1 MKKILKYLY
10 IIGIFL
16 LFPISVNAID
26 IDTVDIDVYVD
37 ETGNAHITE
46 KWINPEANYGD
57 TEFYKSYDNLGEM
70 SISNYSVTYNNQV
83 FEYKQDWDIEDSFE
97 DKAYKNGLYY
107 EDGKTEL
114 CFGISDYNS
123 GTYTLTYTIENFI
136 VKLNDADMI
145 YFNFLPS
152 GNDIDNFHLKLY
164 SDEKFEDTLPV
175 WGFGKKDGTAY
186 VYDGYVE
193 MNSEGDIDEDEYIT
207 LLAQFDK
214 DTFNSSYIIDKDF
227 DDYLTM
233 AKKGSKTSINA
244 NPIVKFIKALFS
256 FIFSNFIFIFFA
268 IIFIVAI
275 IKSRNKIGSYKY
287 DFGKNGRKLP
297 KDINKIRDIPFD
309 DIYKVY
315 LYSTIYHLNYKKT
328 DLLGAVLLKWLKEK
342 RISIEKG
349 TTKILKKEE
358 SKIVLSDNFIANN
371 EYEMKLHKMLLE
383 ASKDGILESNEFEKW
398 CKNNYAKILRWFDDI
413 LDYETEKLLS
423 EGLLQK
429 VEKDSKVQI
438 TDKFIEEACLVKG
451 VKEFLLEFSRINEK
465 EAIEVNLW
473 DMYLI
478 YAQIFGIADKVAKQF
493 KKLYPNEIEAYN
505 ERYGYG
511 FDDILFINM
520 ISTSGMSTAM
530 SSRDKANSYSS
541 GGGGFMSGG
550 GGGGSFGGGGSMGS
564 R

>member
-1 MKKILKYLY
+1 MKKIIKYICL
-10 IIGIFL
+10 IGIFL
-16 LFPISVNAID
+16 LFPVSVNAID
-26 IDTVDIDVYVD
+26 IDSVDIDVYVD
-37 ETGNAHITE
+37 KTGDAHVTE
-46 KWINPEANYGD
+46 KWVNPKANYGD
-57 TEFYKSYDNLGEM
+57 SEFYKAYDDLGEM
-70 SISNYSVTYNNQV
+70 SITNYTVAYNNQV
-83 FEYKQDWDIEDSFE
+83 FEYKQDWDINESFE
-97 DKAYKNGLYY
+97 EKAYKNGLYY

-114 CFGISDYNS
+114 CFGISNYNS

-152 GNDIDNFHLKLY
+152 GNNINNFHLKLY
-164 SDEKFEDTLPV
+164 SDDKFKDTLPV
-175 WGFGKKDGTAY
+175 WGFGKKNGTAY

-193 MNSEGDIDEDEYIT
+193 INSEGKIDKDEYIV

-214 DTFNSSYIIDKDF
+214 DTFDSSHVINKDF
-227 DDYLTM
+227 NNYLEM
-233 AKKGSKTSINA
+233 AKKGSRTSISA
-244 NPIVKFIKALFS
+244 NPIIKIIKTLFEL
-256 FIFSNFIFIFFA
+256 IFSNFIFIFFV
-268 IIFIVAI
+268 IICI
-275 IKSRNKIGSYKY
+275 ITAVKSKNKIGSYRY
-287 DFGKNGRKLP
+287 DFGKNERKLP
-297 KDINKIRDIPFD
+297 KDINKIRDIPFN

-328 DLLGAVLLKWLKEK
+328 DLLGAVLLRWLKEK
-342 RISIEKG
+342 KIFISKS
-349 TTKILKKEE
+349 TTKILRKEE
-358 SKIVLSDNFIANN
+358 CKIVLSENFISDN
-371 EYEMKLHKMLLE
+371 EHEMKLHKMLFE
-383 ASKDGILESNEFEKW
+383 ASKDGVLESNEFEKW
-398 CKNNYAKILRWFDDI
+398 CKNNYSKILRWFDDI
-413 LDYETEKLLS
+413 LDYETEKLLE

-429 VEKDSKVQI
+429 VASSSKVQV

-493 KKLYPNEIEAYN
+493 KKLYPNEIQAYN
-505 ERYGYG
+505 QEYGYG

-520 ISTSGMSTAM
+520 ISTSGMSTAI

>member
-37 ETGNAHITE
+37 KNGNAHITE
-46 KWINPEANYGD
+46 KWIDPEADYGD

-70 SISNYSVTYNNQV
+70 SITDYAVTYNNQV
-83 FEYKQDWDIEDSFE
+83 FEYKQDWDIDESFE
-97 DKAYKNGLYY
+97 EKAYKNGLYY

-164 SDEKFEDTLPV
+164 SDYSFEDTLPV

-214 DTFNSSYIIDKDF
+214 DTFDSSYVIDKDF

-256 FIFSNFIFIFFA
+256 FMFSNFIFIFFA
-268 IIFIVAI
+268 IIFIVTI

-398 CKNNYAKILRWFDDI
+398 CKNNYGKILRWFDDI

-429 VEKDSKVQI
+429 VEKGSKVQI

-493 KKLYPNEIEAYN
+493 KKLYPNEIETYN